1 MFRSG
6 ESWALIVL
14 MPDANALEFTVAN
27 GSAIFEFVGILA
39 FALSGLLEA
48 ARRKLDIVGMAMV
61 AAFAAFGG
69 GTLRDILLDRRP
81 FFWVQNPTW
90 IYAILILTL
99 LALVFLKQR
108 HIDLTSRAV
117 QWPDAVGLGIFS
129 AGGTQIALESHVDPI
144 IAVIMGIFTAMFGGV
159 LRDIAVNQIPRAF
172 SDHQPYSVIA
182 FFGSWIVVLGDSLGW
197 PSGPTVV
204 FSALVIIVLRVMAIL
219 RKWRLPSLKGDT
231 LF

>member
-1 MFRSG
+1 M
-6 ESWALIVL
+6 VV
-14 MPDANALEFTVAN
+14 MPDNSALEFTVAN
-27 GSAIFEFVGILA
+27 GSAIFEAVGILA

-48 ARRKLDIVGMAMV
+48 ARRKLDLVGMAMV

-69 GTLRDILLDRRP
+69 GTLRDVLLDRRP

-90 IYAILILTL
+90 IYVILGLTL
-99 LALVFLKQR
+99 FALIFLRQR
-108 HIDLTSRAV
+108 HIDLTTRAV

-129 AGGTQIALESHVDPI
+129 AGGTQIALEANMPPI

-182 FFGSWIVVLGDSLGW
+182 FVGSWIVVLGDSLAW

-204 FSALVIIVLRVMAIL
+204 LSALVIIAIRILAIL
-219 RKWRLPSLKGDT
+219 RGWKLPSLKGDKGDK